1 MLDLSRTS
9 GLQTLVCMKDFFRED
24 RLLVSKSIAAARSVG
39 GALLESTCKLIDPGV
54 GNGGSSTMSRLVW
67 SVAWASLLLLLVVVV
82 VDLGFLVVVSVVF
95 LGGMTG
101 SERVSRK

>member
-1 MLDLSRTS
+1 MSDLSRTS
-9 GLQTLVCMKDFFRED
+9 GLQTLVCMEDFFRED
-24 RLLVSKSIAAARSVG
+24 RLLVSKLIAAARSVG

-54 GNGGSSTMSRLVW
+54 GNGGSSTMCRLVW
-67 SVAWASLLLLLVVVV
+67 SVAWASLLVLVVVVVVV
-82 VDLGFLVVVSVVF
+82 VDLGMSVVF

>member
-1 MLDLSRTS
+1 ME
-9 GLQTLVCMKDFFRED
+9 DFFRED
-24 RLLVSKSIAAARSVG
+24 RLLVSKLIAAARPVG

-54 GNGGSSTMSRLVW
+54 GNGGSSTMCRLVW
-67 SVAWASLLLLLVVVV
+67 SVAWASLLLLLVVVVVVVV